1 MSYTSCKFYN
11 LAGDHV
17 GDALVDDE
25 VAVALAGDKTY
36 IRATVY
42 NPVAEEVE
50 GEFAE
55 IEAPQVS
62 MTYVPQ

>member
-11 LAGDHV
+11 LAGDYV
-17 GDALVDDE
+17 GDALVADE
-25 VAVALAGDKTY
+25 ADVALAGDKAY

-42 NPVAEEVE
+42 NPEEE
-50 GEFAE
+50 GQFAE
-55 IEAPQVS
+55 VEAPQVS